1 MAALPTL
8 GMPEGSLLVSS
19 STVKVAPHTWPEL
32 STLGTGF
39 TSLEGCS
46 KLLKP
51 PEDVKKHPLEN
62 NRNRE
67 ISKLLVMLTK

>member
-8 GMPEGSLLVSS
+8 GMPTVSLLDSA

-32 STLGTGF
+32 STRGTGF
-39 TSLEGCS
+39 TSLRGCS

-51 PEDVKKHPLEN
+51 PEEVKKHPSEN
-62 NRNRE
+62 NIME
-67 ISKLLVMLTK
+67 K

>member
-1 MAALPTL
+1 
-8 GMPEGSLLVSS
+8 
-19 STVKVAPHTWPEL
+19 VKVAPHTWPEL

-39 TSLEGCS
+39 TSLRRCS

-51 PEDVKKHPLEN
+51 PKDVKKHPLEN

-67 ISKLLVMLTK
+67 IRKILVMLTK